1 MTKYDLKQQR
11 RQEEKKDNGGIKL
24 LGFAC
29 AAFLAFCIGVF
40 GFQTYQ
46 NQQVKNETYV
56 MIGEHE
62 VKKAEYDYYFYSGVN
77 TMYSYYGTYL
87 NYMGLDLSQDFST
100 QQYSETMTSPPCHPV
115 EFWSDP
121 FLSNPEA
128 FESW

>member
-1 MTKYDLKQQR
+1 MSEKKMTKYDLKQQR

-46 NQQVKNETYV
+46 NQQIQNETYV

-62 VKKAEYDYYFYSGVN
+62 VKKAEYDYYIQQGLESFVKVLETLLKKVVLLESTFKLLSSAIFY
-77 TMYSYYGTYL
+77 
-87 NYMGLDLSQDFST
+87 
-100 QQYSETMTSPPCHPV
+100 H
-115 EFWSDP
+115 P
-121 FLSNPEA
+121 FLY
-128 FESW
+128 